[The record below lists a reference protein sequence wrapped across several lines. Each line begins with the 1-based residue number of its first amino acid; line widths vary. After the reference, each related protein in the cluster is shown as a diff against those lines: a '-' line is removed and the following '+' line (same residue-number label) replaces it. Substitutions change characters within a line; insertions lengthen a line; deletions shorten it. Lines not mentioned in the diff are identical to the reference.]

1 MFNEKHYLENFKAE
15 IDLLRTL
22 DHPNVIELYDVYESP
37 DKLMLVMEMCSGGE
51 LFDRIADRASSGRGY
66 SEHLAAMILQQV
78 LRAVGFMHSQNICHC
93 DLKPSNILFDS
104 KSEHAKVKV
113 IDFGFAQRVPKW
125 KRYLHKYCGTAFYT
139 APEVLYGKYN
149 KEGDIW
155 SIGIIMFMMFFGY
168 TPFQRPGEES
178 LSTSRMNL
186 FVQSRI
192 LQGFKG
198 IPRSSGRIST
208 AASGLIHRLLKMN
221 VAERYTADQA
231 LLHPW
236 FDSASQDDEIP
247 DTVIQKLRKVSVMD
261 NFKVFVLSAFRD
273 DKDLSSTA
281 QLKKHFEKFDT
292 NGDKQISLQEFKDGL
307 SKAQPGLPDRHVRE
321 IFDNLDID
329 GDNYIQFDE
338 FCTAIA
344 YQQLISAY
352 ERLALIFD
360 WLDKNR
366 NGYLDRG
373 DIPGLMRAMN
383 GDPLI
388 RRLAINIEDLIKTAD
403 LDSDGRVSFHEFL
416 FAMHPE
422 LVEPNQREWF
432 KSQVATKRSSLHQ
445 MILKEQEVD
454 IQHKNGRYRPLHSQ
468 TETSSLGHVEAFDDK
483 KLEQSSFDHILTK
496 IWSIKK
502 LPDASESKQN
512 QVLTKLKDRIQ
523 EKEGLEE
530 EVKNYQG
537 SKIPV
542 SHCNSLVLTET
553 KEEVDSQ
560 SNHS

>member
-1 MFNEKHYLENFKAE
+1 MFNLTENHYLENFKAE

-66 SEHLAAMILQQV
+66 SEHLAAMILKQV

-139 APEVLYGKYN
+139 APEVLHGRYN

-178 LSTSRMNL
+178 FSTSRMNL
-186 FVQSRI
+186 FVHSRI

-198 IPRSSGRIST
+198 IPSSGRISF

-247 DTVIQKLRKVSVMD
+247 DTVLQKLKKVSAMD

-273 DKDLSSTA
+273 DTDLSSTA

-307 SKAQPGLPDRHVRE
+307 SKAQPELSDRDVRE
-321 IFDNLDID
+321 IFENLDID

-338 FCTAIA
+338 FCTSIA

-352 ERLALIFD
+352 ERLALVFD

-373 DIPGLMRAMN
+373 DIPGLKRAMN
-383 GDPLI
+383 SDPLI

-432 KSQVATKRSSLHQ
+432 KSKVATKRSCLNQ
-445 MILKEQEVD
+445 MILKEQEAD
-454 IQHKNGRYRPLHSQ
+454 ILHKNGRHRSSHSQ
-468 TETSSLGHVEAFDDK
+468 KETSSLGNVEAFDDQ

-496 IWSIKK
+496 IWSLNNLSDLSK
-502 LPDASESKQN
+502 SKQN

-523 EKEGLEE
+523 EKEGFEE

-537 SKIPV
+537 SKLSV
-542 SHCNSLVLTET
+542 SHCSSLVCDGDERGGGFS
-553 KEEVDSQ
+553 E
-560 SNHS
+560 